1 MFRFCFEHIAVLR
14 SKEEAMVESES
25 EEEDMDANPDGSD
38 LVSSDF
44 RKRIWMPILMAVIW

>member
-1 MFRFCFEHIAVLR
+1 
-14 SKEEAMVESES
+14 
-25 EEEDMDANPDGSD
+25 MDANPDGSD